1 MPRVDKLFEKIN
13 DQFSSQDNSN
23 RANKLFETID
33 NQLSSPVS
41 TGGPNDYNLEE
52 VNILL
57 GLSGSEKTK
66 RPERPK
72 IMKNSQMN
80 SDGTV
85 TLPNNPVKPTNNVS
99 GNDKFSEKNNSD
111 NSSVNGSP
119 TDKQQKNITG
129 QNDKT
134 NNKVTVNQAA
144 NHEKNNETAENTK
157 NINEMTEEEII
168 DVSNKINKK
177 YMQKLL
183 LEIANR
189 DPYNIVGSIMCVEFG
204 DIIKSLKTVLK
215 NSDKDLSLIEN
226 TDFKFFASFVD
237 AIFSESYEPF
247 FRHYGKVDFSEK
259 FKELEK
265 ITSFLTLSFNEH
277 YAGVVIEYNKSGK
290 DSLNKFF
297 APANSNHKITKC
309 IKGNQLWYI
318 YTVDKSD
325 FKTFK
330 LDTGVT
336 NAVVRDK
343 LKRTLWF
350 YNAYGEQNW
359 THEYALPDT
368 FNIYR
373 NHKLPEYQSLSFLV
387 KVLYHHDMDCYFN
400 NENAEEDNEYK
411 PHYKSFIKDIIDCF
425 LNTGSTYENT
435 ASEIIIPDSL
445 FNIISRYVSNVNFR
459 KKPSFDHVT
468 TSIFRTYIDT
478 YDDEDFL
485 SLLSDNDCLSDEILN
500 LMSDIIKDTSLLS
513 VHNAIISCLVKH
525 LSYICKSSNETT
537 KDMISYML
545 EALPAYDIYEICID
559 AEIDYAKILDSEIE
573 KIKNED

>member
-1 MPRVDKLFEKIN
+1 MPGVNNLFEKFN
-13 DQFSSQDNSN
+13 GSADNSN

-33 NQLSSPVS
+33 NQLSAPVS
-41 TGGPNDYNLEE
+41 KGGPNDYNLEE

-57 GLSGSEKTK
+57 GLNGSEKPK
-66 RPERPK
+66 KPDRPK

-85 TLPNNPVKPTNNVS
+85 TLPNTPVKPNN
-99 GNDKFSEKNNSD
+99 NASEKNSSD
-111 NSSVNGSP
+111 NSS
-119 TDKQQKNITG
+119 DKQHKNNAV
-129 QNDKT
+129 QNDKI
-134 NNKVTVNQAA
+134 NNKVSANQ
-144 NHEKNNETAENTK
+144 NENTDKNNENS
-157 NINEMTEEEII
+157 NEMTEEEII

-183 LEIANR
+183 LEIANH

-215 NSDKDLSLIEN
+215 SSNKNISLLES

-259 FKELEK
+259 FKELDK
-265 ITSFLTLSFNEH
+265 VTSFLTLSLNEH

-290 DSLNKFF
+290 DPLNKFF

-309 IKGNQLWYI
+309 IKDNQLWYI
-318 YTVDKSD
+318 YTIDKSE

-343 LKRTLWF
+343 FKRTLWF

-359 THEYALPDT
+359 TQEYTIPDT

-373 NHKLPEYQSLSFLV
+373 NHKLPEYQSLSFLI
-387 KVLYHHDMDCYFN
+387 KVLYRHDMDCYFN
-400 NENAEEDNEYK
+400 DENDEEDNGYK
-411 PHYKSFIKDIIDCF
+411 PHYKSFIRDIIDCF
-425 LNTGSTYENT
+425 LHNDSAYENNS
-435 ASEIIIPDSL
+435 AEISVPDSL
-445 FNIISRYVSNVNFR
+445 FNVISRYVSNVNFR
-459 KKPSFDHVT
+459 KKPSFDYVT
-468 TSIFRTYIDT
+468 TSVFRTYIDT

-485 SLLSDNDCLSDEILN
+485 SMLNDNDCLSDEILD
-500 LMSDIIKDTSLLS
+500 LMSDIIKDTSLLA
-513 VHNAIISCLVKH
+513 VHNAVINCLVKH

-537 KDMISYML
+537 RDMISYML
-545 EALPAYDIYEICID
+545 DALPSYDIYEMCID
-559 AEIDYAKILDSEIE
+559 AETDYTKVLDNEIE
-573 KIKNED
+573 KIKNITG